1 MSAEDLAGL
10 IEFGLTSLQARTY
23 LALLKLGPC
32 SARHVSSVLQTVRP
46 EVYRVLHELSYKGL
60 VVRSPGS
67 PSTYT
72 PLPAVQVVDI
82 LLSRFSEKFTALNR
96 EKPFLVGSLSSYG
109 KQTEAWREQRF
120 DLIAGGSN
128 AITRHLHMVEV
139 AKEEYVSLTSKF
151 GLRRLGG
158 AGLLADEFASAI
170 RNAKQRGV
178 RIRIISE
185 IDKSNLRSARYLSKY
200 AELRRL
206 SDISFYIDLIDK
218 AEIIFGPALSDEE
231 ASQQNNREADIWTN
245 NAKFIEG
252 MYAVFERLWK
262 SAKNFESTEDFP
274 ETITA

>member
-1 MSAEDLAGL
+1 
-10 IEFGLTSLQARTY
+10 
-23 LALLKLGPC
+23 
-32 SARHVSSVLQTVRP
+32 
-46 EVYRVLHELSYKGL
+46 
-60 VVRSPGS
+60 VVE
-67 PSTYT
+67 
-72 PLPAVQVVDI
+72 I
-82 LLSRFSEKFTALNR
+82 LLGRFSEKFAALNR

-109 KQTEAWREQRF
+109 KQTEAWKEQRF

-128 AITRHLHMVEV
+128 AIARHLHMVEV

-151 GLRRLGG
+151 GLRRIGG

-170 RNAKQRGV
+170 RKAKQRGV

-185 IDKSNLRSARYLSKY
+185 IDKSNLRSARYLSRY

-231 ASQQNNREADIWTN
+231 ASQHNREADIWTN

-262 SAKNFESTEDFP
+262 SAKNFESTEDFS
-274 ETITA
+274 ETITV